1 MTSGHFHSTVSF
13 RVFTLLATSA
23 CSKGTAVVKEEAVEA
38 CAATDLVLRSKSQR
52 LVGYDR
58 GTSGTSE
65 YLHILNW
72 TVPNWPSDAAGA
84 GPAERLKGGRL
95 RGPPPP
101 PVFRESDSGENL
113 SDAQRHFYTV
123 ARSTPV
129 LEPLQ

>member
-1 MTSGHFHSTVSF
+1 M
-13 RVFTLLATSA
+13 
-23 CSKGTAVVKEEAVEA
+23 KEEAVEA

-58 GTSGTSE
+58 GTSE

-95 RGPPPP
+95 RGPPP
-101 PVFRESDSGENL
+101 VFCESDSGETCQTRNV
-113 SDAQRHFYTV
+113 T
-123 ARSTPV
+123 ST
-129 LEPLQ
+129 Q